1 MSKKSRFRGCFEKL
15 YGTRAQTLLKSA
27 SQHLHHIN
35 WSVAGKLYLK
45 MSLLLTC
52 QILGLFINP
61 LATNEMYPVCNRE
74 NLRILSQIQLS
85 EKENNFSQ
93 IFPAFFKSM
102 LNFEDFEKKITVT
115 AFVFSKLRTLKR

>member
-1 MSKKSRFRGCFEKL
+1 MLREAIW
-15 YGTRAQTLLKSA
+15 YTRPNTVEICITAPS
-27 SQHLHHIN
+27 SYN
-35 WSVAGKLYLK
+35 WSVARKLYLK